1 MPVPILILTGLLAA
15 LDPMPASPP
24 ISHHHAGRP
33 FISPM
38 GEPFPVRAPGDDPL
52 ADWFTQADRNHDGVL
67 TVDEMQ
73 LDADRFFAALDTNHD
88 GEIDPDET
96 AHYENVIA
104 PQVRT
109 SFGGDFIGATGAED
123 GSSAGDDKHRGR
135 GHGGGHHGT
144 GGHWSAPRGGENEQQ
159 GAARFGLLDLPEPVI
174 AADVDFSRGVSRDEF
189 SKAAQLR
196 FQALDVDR
204 RGLLTL
210 AVLESLRP
218 APPVRPKRDPDAA
231 PDPDLSPGG

>member
-1 MPVPILILTGLLAA
+1 MLILTSLIAA
-15 LDPMPASPP
+15 LDPSPVPPPAP
-24 ISHHHAGRP
+24 HHHAGRP

-52 ADWFTQADRNHDGVL
+52 ADWFNQADRNHDGLL

-73 LDADRFFAALDTNHD
+73 ADADRFFAALDTNHD
-88 GEIDPDET
+88 GGIDPDEIE
-96 AHYENVIA
+96 HYENVIA

-109 SFGGDFIGATGAED
+109 SFSGFSADGGE
-123 GSSAGDDKHRGR
+123 GSTAGDDHRR
-135 GHGGGHHGT
+135 RHHGG
-144 GGHWSAPRGGENEQQ
+144 GGHWSAPRGGENEQE

-174 AADVDFSRGVSRDEF
+174 AADTDFSRDVSREEF
-189 SKAAQLR
+189 RNAAQLR

-210 AVLESLRP
+210 AVLETLRP

-231 PDPDLSPGG
+231 PDPDLTPDAG